1 MVRLVPSANQ
11 SQLSPPEWLRYLLP
25 SVTDLLFIILLASMT
40 IGSFAPRMLG
50 DAGIGWHIRN
60 GELMLRTHTIT
71 HTDFF
76 SSTMAGRPWYAW
88 EWLYDVKIAIVHHWW
103 GLNGVVFVTA
113 LGIALTFALLFYWI
127 RSRGTDLFVAVV
139 MVVLAISA
147 SSIHMFAR
155 PHIVSWF
162 LTLIWFQLLDQAEI
176 NRNRRYLYWLPVITI
191 AWVNLH
197 GSFLVGLILLA
208 IYLVAALIRGRENLE
223 WSKSLGSVF
232 LMTLLAT
239 LVNPYGYKL
248 PVHIYEYLSNRF
260 LMDHIDEFASP
271 NFHGAAQRCFL
282 ALLLIAVTALA
293 ARREKIRASTLLVM
307 LFAAYSGL
315 YASRNLPVSS
325 ILLAITAGPILSA
338 AIWSVNEK
346 FARLL
351 SFSERMGKMEAGSCG
366 HLWPALAV
374 LFGLVVCSGQG
385 SLGGQQLMSVHFDEK
400 RFPVQAASALEH
412 MGLPRQVF
420 APDYWGGYL
429 IYRFYP
435 RMRVVLDDR
444 HDLYGEAFL
453 REYIATIRVTPGW
466 EKMLDEKHVEWAL
479 LPEKSSLAN
488 MLKVAGWKVYYEDE
502 TGVVLQK
509 P

>member
-113 LGIALTFALLFYWI
+113 LGIALTFALLFYW
-127 RSRGTDLFVAVV
+127 
-139 MVVLAISA
+139 
-147 SSIHMFAR
+147 
-155 PHIVSWF
+155 
-162 LTLIWFQLLDQAEI
+162 
-176 NRNRRYLYWLPVITI
+176 LPVITI

-248 PVHIYEYLSNRF
+248 HVHIYEYLSNRF

-338 AIWSVNEK
+338 AIGSVNEK

-385 SLGGQQLMSVHFDEK
+385 SLGGQQLMSAHFDEK

-420 APDYWGGYL
+420 
-429 IYRFYP
+429 
-435 RMRVVLDDR
+435 
-444 HDLYGEAFL
+444 
-453 REYIATIRVTPGW
+453 
-466 EKMLDEKHVEWAL
+466 
-479 LPEKSSLAN
+479 
-488 MLKVAGWKVYYEDE
+488 
-502 TGVVLQK
+502 
-509 P
+509 